1 MNVRL
6 AALEAE
12 AEELAAVQEWSYP
25 GRLTCSVKSLLSSF
39 PAKITRSW
47 SAGTASRCATTSFS
61 WRMLAS
67 DLSST
72 GKPWLEL
79 NLTNTKKKKQNKKIK
94 VSISYHVHVL
104 AWLWK
109 ACSLASESVHKFKR
123 KAINTAMYHFEKT
136 NYTGFPIA
144 EYLVTNKQKQCGSPS
159 RVINCRE
166 QSEPKGTQ
174 LGSRPSNH

>member
-12 AEELAAVQEWSYP
+12 AVELAAVQEWSYH
-25 GRLTCSVKSLLSSF
+25 GRLTCSVKSLPSSF

-79 NLTNTKKKKQNKKIK
+79 NLTNTEEKKMKYLLKWA
-94 VSISYHVHVL
+94 SYHVPVL
-104 AWLWK
+104 VWLRE
-109 ACSLASESVHKFKR
+109 AYSLASESVHKFKR
-123 KAINTAMYHFEKT
+123 KAINTAAYHFEKT
-136 NYTGFPIA
+136 NCMGFPIA
-144 EYLVTNKQKQCGSPS
+144 EFLVTNKQKQCVSPG

-166 QSEPKGTQ
+166 QTEPKGTQ